1 MPDYN
6 LIKKGPP
13 VKRAALFISAAVIKP
28 VWLSSASMT
37 FSSQVDFRVIFK
49 ARQNRSQRDLLSTQ
63 KKATP
68 LSQRGP
74 YHSA

>member
-1 MPDYN
+1 MSEYYQII
-6 LIKKGPP
+6 LRVIFCEQGC
-13 VKRAALFISAAVIKP
+13 KRGVGRLQRQNITNEAGFK
-28 VWLSSASMT
+28 
-37 FSSQVDFRVIFK
+37 VIFK

>member
-1 MPDYN
+1 MSEYYQII
-6 LIKKGPP
+6 LRVIFCEKGC
-13 VKRAALFISAAVIKP
+13 KRGVGRLQRQNITNEAGFK
-28 VWLSSASMT
+28 
-37 FSSQVDFRVIFK
+37 VIFK
-49 ARQNRSQRDLLSTQ
+49 ASQNRSQRDLLSTQ

>member
-1 MPDYN
+1 MSEYYQII
-6 LIKKGPP
+6 LRVIFCEQGC
-13 VKRAALFISAAVIKP
+13 KRGVGRLQRQNITNEAGFN
-28 VWLSSASMT
+28 
-37 FSSQVDFRVIFK
+37 VIFK

-68 LSQRGP
+68 LLQRGP

>member
-1 MPDYN
+1 MSEYYQII
-6 LIKKGPP
+6 LRVIFCEQGC
-13 VKRAALFISAAVIKP
+13 KRGVRRLQRQNITNEAGFK
-28 VWLSSASMT
+28 
-37 FSSQVDFRVIFK
+37 VIFK